1 MILQITEK
9 GQKNKFLTRQDNY
22 YNFGKTKI
30 FSNEYTILSILEY
43 FCLYSRKVAISKYHI
58 TTKISEI
65 KQQRPDRISHILIK
79 LEKNGYIES
88 IETPNT
94 KFYLI
99 TEKGFDAY
107 LKWIKDFLT
116 FVRNM
121 NNV

>member
-22 YNFGKTKI
+22 YNFGKTKR

-58 TTKISEI
+58 MTKISEI

-107 LKWIKDFLT
+107 IKWIKDFLT

>member
-22 YNFGKTKI
+22 YNFGKTKR

-58 TTKISEI
+58 MTKISEI

-99 TEKGFDAY
+99 TEKGFEAY

>member
-22 YNFGKTKI
+22 YNFGKTKR

-58 TTKISEI
+58 MTKISEI

-79 LEKNGYIES
+79 LEKNRYIES

-99 TEKGFDAY
+99 TEKGFEAY

>member
-22 YNFGKTKI
+22 YNFGKTKR

-58 TTKISEI
+58 MTKISEI
-65 KQQRPDRISHILIK
+65 NQKRPDRISHILIK
-79 LEKNGYIES
+79 LEKNGYIEL

>member
-9 GQKNKFLTRQDNY
+9 GQKNKFLTRQYNY
-22 YNFGKTKI
+22 YNFGKTKR

-58 TTKISEI
+58 MTKISEI

>member
-22 YNFGKTKI
+22 YNFGKTKR

-58 TTKISEI
+58 MTKISEI

-99 TEKGFDAY
+99 TEKGFEAY

-116 FVRNM
+116 FVRKM

>member
-1 MILQITEK
+1 MILQVTEK
-9 GQKNKFLTRQDNY
+9 SQKNKFITRQDNY
-22 YNFGKTKI
+22 NNFGKTKR

-58 TTKISEI
+58 MRKISEI
-65 KQQRPDRISHILIK
+65 KQQCPDRISHILIN

-88 IETPNT
+88 IDTPNA

-99 TEKGFDAY
+99 TDKGFDAY

>member
-22 YNFGKTKI
+22 YNFGKTKR

-58 TTKISEI
+58 MTKISEI

-88 IETPNT
+88 IETPNA
-94 KFYLI
+94 KFYVI
-99 TEKGFDAY
+99 TEKGFDVY